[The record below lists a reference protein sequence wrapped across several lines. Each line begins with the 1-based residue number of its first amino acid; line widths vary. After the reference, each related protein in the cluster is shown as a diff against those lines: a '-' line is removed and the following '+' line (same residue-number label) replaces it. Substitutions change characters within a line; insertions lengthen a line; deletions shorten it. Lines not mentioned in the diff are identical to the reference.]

1 MEYLSEYQD
10 FLKIPVLKEEKNLP
24 PQKVVK
30 PSPKKEAKKLIFKI
44 NLEQEEN
51 EQIQE
56 EWITKMKTKYI
67 RKWGLHNTSKTKI
80 YYKVTTEED
89 VNDNCAVV
97 INNTRNLEQLSS
109 YYTSIINSY
118 NEL

>member
-1 MEYLSEYQD
+1 M
-10 FLKIPVLKEEKNLP
+10 P
-24 PQKVVK
+24 PPKVVK
-30 PSPKKEAKKLIFKI
+30 VASPKKEAKKLIFKI

-51 EQIQE
+51 EQIRE
-56 EWITKMKTKYI
+56 GWITKMKTKYI
-67 RKWGLHNTSKTKI
+67 RKWGYYNTSKTKI
-80 YYKVTTEED
+80 YYKAAAEED

-97 INNTRNLEQLSS
+97 INNTKNLEQLSG